1 MKGSHRTLSDD
12 TPAVSHP
19 STTRWQVYILR
30 CGDGTLYTGITIDL
44 EKRLDAHHRGV
55 AAKYTRHRRP
65 LCLAYSETQPDRGS
79 ALKREAALKK
89 MRRVDKLALIGS
101 CPHG

>member
-1 MKGSHRTLSDD
+1 MPGWH
-12 TPAVSHP
+12 
-19 STTRWQVYILR
+19 VYILR

-44 EKRLDAHHRGV
+44 EKRLTAHERGV

-65 LCLAYSETQPDRGS
+65 VCLAYRETQPDRGS

-89 MRRVDKLALIGS
+89 MGRAAKLALIG
-101 CPHG
+101 HRLT